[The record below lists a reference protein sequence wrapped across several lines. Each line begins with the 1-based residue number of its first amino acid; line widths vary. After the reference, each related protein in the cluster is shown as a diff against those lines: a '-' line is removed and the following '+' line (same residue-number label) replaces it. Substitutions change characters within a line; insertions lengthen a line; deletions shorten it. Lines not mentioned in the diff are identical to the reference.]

1 MKRLHGLMA
10 VAGVV
15 WATSHAA
22 ALAQAPSPPEFP
34 PFNDVVQGHEQ
45 VTSIKGPGPTM
56 YTLYLRR
63 KDNHLLAE
71 LPPDYTQRK
80 YFIALTVA
88 SGESFAGLQQG
99 DTYVYW
105 KPYDRRLALIEPNIA
120 TRSTGDQESQSSV
133 KRLFTDRVLL
143 DTPIVTMSPR
153 GGPVIDLGS
162 VLIGQAAKFFGGAHQ
177 VSNPALTTIKTAK
190 AFPQNVELGF
200 EAPMLDGRL
209 KILHYS
215 ISVIPENTGY
225 QPRVADQRVGY
236 FTTSYNELGKYQVDD
251 TRVRYVNRW
260 RLEKRDPSLK
270 LSPPKNAIVFH
281 IEQTTPVRYRP
292 WVKRGILYWNK
303 AFERIGI
310 RDAIEVR
317 QQDAVTGEHM
327 EKDPEDVQYNFVR
340 WLNNNV
346 GTAIGPS
353 RTHPLTGEILDA
365 DIILTDGWIRHYVH
379 QHKDVLPSA
388 AMEGFG
394 PETLAWLDDHPRWD
408 PRLLLAPPADRP
420 RMLQERAR
428 RGARPEGGHPLANI
442 GTTMLGDDEYDG
454 LVGRHSQC
462 NGLCMAAQCKAL
474 DVALFRMLRD
484 ISDLPAA
491 GPQDGDQL
499 DGMPEEFVGPLLAE
513 LVAHEVGHTLG
524 LRHNFKASSVYS
536 LADIN
541 NEKMKGKPLAGSV
554 MDYLPINI
562 DMKDGAIQ
570 GEYAMVDIGPY
581 DLWAIEYGYTFEADL
596 KPILARVAEPELR
609 FATDED
615 TMGPDPLA
623 RRYDFSSNPLEYA
636 RSRMKLA
643 RLHRERMI
651 EKFVKDGDSW
661 AKARS
666 GYEMTLKM
674 QLDAVGN
681 MADWLGGAFI
691 NRDKKGD
698 KNGRP
703 PVEVVPAAAQRD
715 ALKFVIENTF
725 NDEAFGLTPDL
736 LRHMTLDKWLDGDG
750 FELFM
755 QDATWPVHDRV
766 MGIQGSTL
774 TMLMNPTTLRLV
786 YDNEVSTAADV
797 DVLTLPELL
806 ETIST
811 AIWSELDK
819 PPAQGATARKPVISS
834 LRRNLQREHLERLI
848 DLTLPSA
855 AFSAAHKPISNLAL
869 LRLRELKDRT
879 AKALEQKGLLDPY
892 TLAHLTEAQVR
903 IDKALDAQYIYN
915 TNDLRGPAIGFP
927 FIFGQEPK
935 QE

>member
-10 VAGVV
+10 AAGVV
-15 WATSHAA
+15 WAISAGV
-22 ALAQAPSPPEFP
+22 ALGQAPGQPEYP

-45 VTSIKGPGPTM
+45 VTSTKGPGPTM
-56 YTLYLRR
+56 YTLWLRR

-71 LPPDYTQRK
+71 LPPDYMQRK

-88 SGESFAGLQQG
+88 SGETFAGLQQG
-99 DTYVYW
+99 DAYVYW
-105 KPYDRRLALIEPNIA
+105 RQYDRRLALIEPNIA

-162 VLIGQAAKFFGGAHQ
+162 LLIAQAARFFGGFHQ
-177 VSNPALTTIKTAK
+177 VSNPALVTIKTAK

-200 EAPMLDGRL
+200 EAPMYDGRL

-215 ISVIPENTGY
+215 ISVIPDSTGY
-225 QPRVADQRVGY
+225 QPRAADQRVGY
-236 FTTSYNELGKYQVDD
+236 FTTSYNDLGKYQVDD
-251 TRVRYVNRW
+251 TMVRYINRW
-260 RLEKRDPSLK
+260 HLEKRDPSLK
-270 LSPPKNAIVFH
+270 LSPPKNAIVFY

-292 WVKRGILYWNK
+292 WVKQGILYWNK

-317 QQDAVTGEHM
+317 QQDAVTSEHM
-327 EKDPEDVQYNFVR
+327 DKDPEDVQYNFVR

-353 RTHPLTGEILDA
+353 RTHPITGEILDA
-365 DIILTDGWIRHYVH
+365 DIILTDGWIRHFYH
-379 QHKDVLPSA
+379 QNKDVLPST

-394 PETLAWLDDHPRWD
+394 PETLAWLEDHPRWD
-408 PRLLLAPPADRP
+408 PRMLLAPPADRP

-428 RGARPEGGHPLANI
+428 RGAQPAGGHPLANV
-442 GTTMLGDDEYDG
+442 GTAMLGDDEFDG

-462 NGLCMAAQCKAL
+462 NGLCMAAECKAS
-474 DVALFRMLRD
+474 DVALFRMLRE
-484 ISDLPAA
+484 ISERPEA
-491 GPQDGDQL
+491 GPHDGDQL
-499 DGMPEEFVGPLLAE
+499 DGMPEEFIGPLLAN

-541 NEKMKGKPLAGSV
+541 NEKMKGKPFAGSV
-554 MDYLPINI
+554 MDYIPINI

-570 GEYAMVDIGPY
+570 GEYTMVDIGPY
-581 DLWAIEYGYTFEADL
+581 DLWAIEYGYTFDADL

-609 FATDED
+609 YATDED
-615 TMGPDPLA
+615 TIGPDPLA
-623 RRYDFSSNPLEYA
+623 RRYDFSANPLEYA
-636 RSRMKLA
+636 KSRLKLA

-661 AKARS
+661 AKARA
-666 GYEMTLKM
+666 GYEMTLRM
-674 QLDAVGN
+674 QLDAVSN

-698 KNGRP
+698 KNGRA

-725 NDEAFGLTPDL
+725 NDEAFGLSPDL
-736 LRHMTLDKWLDGDG
+736 LRHMALDKWLDGDG
-750 FELFM
+750 FFYM
-755 QDATWPVHDRV
+755 QDSTWPVHDRV

-786 YDNEVSTAADV
+786 YDNEVSTTADV

-811 AIWSELDK
+811 AIWTELDK

-855 AFSAAHKPISNLAL
+855 GFSAAHKPISNLAL
-869 LRLRELKDRT
+869 LRLRELKDRIV
-879 AKALEQKGLLDPY
+879 KALEQKGLLDPY

-915 TNDLRGPAIGFP
+915 TNDLRGRSQGTIIYGH
-927 FIFGQEPK
+927 EPK